1 MATRRTM
8 VIALGGLL
16 AGGGALV
23 GTGAF
28 DSVEAQRSVA
38 LETADDSDALLAFEI
53 IDDEHV
59 SETDG
64 TIDFDLVTEA
74 ATTYEELV
82 DVRNQ
87 GTQVVRT
94 LRFAFDV
101 VGADQPDAVVEDAM
115 RITSGDATI
124 DAIDESNLLVVSD
137 AGDADDDELS
147 PGEAVPFG
155 IEVDLTDVGISSIDG
170 DPEITLTI
178 VADTTAEGESGDGST
193 GDGPANGGSGG
204 SRPSLC
210 PLVPNVAEDAP
221 DSRVEDGDITL
232 NDGEV
237 DGDVVTEDGSDGDID
252 VTDATITGGVE
263 ADGEVGTLR
272 NATVGGT
279 VRANGGDIG
288 GSVDG
293 SAVNGDVVTASGSDG
308 DIDVA
313 NSTVCGEVRADGA
326 VGSIANA
333 EIGGS
338 VESGGDVDMDGASTV
353 YGDLTAGSDATVAG
367 TVEGDASADGD
378 ATVGGT
384 VGGNLT
390 TGGDATVT
398 GTVEGDV
405 SAGGDVTVE
414 GTVEG
419 DVSAGGEVDGG
430 GTIGGT
436 DPRSG

>member
-1 MATRRTM
+1 MVTRRNT

-16 AGGGALV
+16 AGGGAVL

-38 LETADDSDALLAFEI
+38 LETAADSDALLAFEI

-74 ATTYEELV
+74 TTTYEELV

-94 LRFAFDV
+94 LRFEFDV
-101 VGADQPDAVVEDAM
+101 GGADQPDAVVEDAM
-115 RITSGDATI
+115 KITSGSATI
-124 DAIDESNLLVVSD
+124 DAIDESNLLTASD

-155 IEVDLTDVGISSIDG
+155 IEVDLTGVGISSIDG

-178 VADTTAEGESGDGST
+178 IADTTAEGESGDGST
-193 GDGPANGGSGG
+193 GDGPGGGG
-204 SRPSLC
+204 RPNLC
-210 PLVPNVAEDAP
+210 PLVPSVAGDA
-221 DSRVEDGDITL
+221 SGSQVEDGDITV
-232 NDGEV
+232 DGEEI

-263 ADGEVGTLR
+263 ADGEIGTLR

-288 GSVDG
+288 GAVTG
-293 SAVNGDVVTASGSDG
+293 SAVNGDMVTAPGSDG
-308 DIDVA
+308 DIDVV
-313 NSTVCGEVRADGA
+313 NSTVCGAVRADGA
-326 VGSIANA
+326 VGSIANS

-338 VESGGDVDMDGASTV
+338 VEGGGDVDMNGNSTV
-353 YGDLTAGSDATVAG
+353 YGDLTAGSDATIAG
-367 TVEGDASADGD
+367 TVEGDVSVGGEVTVTG
-378 ATVGGT
+378 TVGGT
-384 VGGNLT
+384 LT
-390 TGGDATVT
+390 ADSDVTVA

-405 SAGGDVTVE
+405 SAGGDVTVG

-419 DVSAGGEVDGG
+419 DVSADGEVDGG

-436 DPRSG
+436 DPRSE